1 MIKRIYFLSLL
12 LLLSLEPLSAMH
24 IMEGYL
30 PWGWCVFWYALSL
43 PLVVLSYFAVSRQ
56 IRSNAKE
63 RVTVALN
70 AAFVFILSA
79 LKLPSVTGSSS
90 HLTGTTMGTLT
101 SGLMTMPLI
110 GAVVLLFQALI
121 LAHGG
126 ISTLGANVFSLA
138 VAGPLVAY
146 GVYKLLTGLRAPR
159 WLAISLATVFGSLAT
174 YVTTA
179 FQLAVA
185 FPEGGVG
192 VWGAFVKFLSIFAV
206 TQIPLALVEALMTV
220 YVIGLIHKHLS
231 SEAGSYA
238 EAPQDGR
245 LWERI
250 TLYIAAGLCLV
261 LPLMAGY
268 IDFGGGTD
276 DAAGQLVEQIAP
288 QHQVAPWFEAFEP
301 SEALEPW
308 LFVLQALVG
317 VALFYWG
324 YRVLVSRRKL

>member
-1 MIKRIYFLSLL
+1 MMKRIYFLGLC
-12 LLLSLEPLSAMH
+12 LLLSLDPLMAMH

-30 PWGWCVFWYALSL
+30 PWGWCIFWYCLSL
-43 PLVVLSYFAVSRQ
+43 PLVVLSYFTVRRQ
-56 IRSNAKE
+56 VQSNAKE
-63 RVTVALN
+63 RVSIALN

-79 LKLPSVTGSSS
+79 LKLPSVIGSSS
-90 HLTGTTMGTLT
+90 HLTGTSMGTLT
-101 SGLMTMPLI
+101 TGLMTMPLI
-110 GAVVLLFQALI
+110 GAVVLLFQSLI

-126 ISTLGANVFSLA
+126 ISTLGANIFSLA

-146 GVYKLLTGLRAPR
+146 SVYKLLSGLRAPS
-159 WLAISLATVFGSLAT
+159 WLSIALATMLGSLAT

-179 FQLAVA
+179 LQLAVA
-185 FPEGGVG
+185 FPEGGVSI
-192 VWGAFVKFLSIFAV
+192 WGAFIKFLSIFAV
-206 TQIPLALVEALMTV
+206 TQIPLSLVEAVVTV

-231 SEAGSYA
+231 SEAHSYS
-238 EAPQDGR
+238 EASHNGR

-250 TLYIAAGLCLV
+250 TLYLSAGLCLA

-276 DAAGQLVEQIAP
+276 DAAGELVEQIAP
-288 QHQVAPWFEAFEP
+288 QHQVSPWFEAFEP
-301 SEALEPW
+301 TEALEPW

-317 VALFYWG
+317 VLLFYWG